1 MNNLNFKV
9 SLKRVC
15 LLAILVITSSCL
27 SIKTGA
33 KKTGKTLYESFYVA
47 EGTFMYF
54 LKPLSFES
62 DNSNALFDF
71 TFHYKKDSSSN
82 VDVKFSLLGD
92 KVIKQIDSL
101 KFESANKSVTATTPV
116 LLFNERKKTF
126 VSRFSSILSLPELS
140 ALFSSGDFKIDVY
153 AGGNLMTYKVTS
165 STRKNIKR
173 LNDNVFVLF

>member
-1 MNNLNFKV
+1 MNNLKLNV
-9 SLKRVC
+9 SLKLVC
-15 LLAILVITSSCL
+15 LLAILAITSSCL

-33 KKTGKTLYESFYVA
+33 KKTGKTLYESFYIA

-62 DNSNALFDF
+62 DHSNALFDF
-71 TFHYKKDSSSN
+71 TFNYKKDSASN

-101 KFESANKSVTATTPV
+101 KFESDTKSVTATTPV

-126 VSRFSSILSLPELS
+126 VSRFSSTLSLQELS
-140 ALFSSGDFKIDVY
+140 ALFSSGEFKVGVY
-153 AGGNLMTYKVTS
+153 TGGNLMTYKVTS
-165 STRKNIKR
+165 ATRKNIKR
-173 LNDNVFVLF
+173 LNENVFVLF